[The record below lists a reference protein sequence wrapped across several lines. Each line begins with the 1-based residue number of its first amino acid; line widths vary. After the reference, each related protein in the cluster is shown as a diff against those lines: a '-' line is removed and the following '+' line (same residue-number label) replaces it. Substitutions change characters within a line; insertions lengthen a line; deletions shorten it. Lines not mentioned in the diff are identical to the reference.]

1 MSKGFYLL
9 SYIGV
14 LGVGVA
20 IGALSTRSYFEKQE
34 SDRADREIESM
45 KMAIRNTEKM
55 NYTSESDATTTSTI
69 TISEMVKDINRQ
81 MDERAKATE
90 YHTFSA
96 PSDIATSDHPRE
108 EDTIKPYFIDI
119 DDFDE
124 PTLGYAKKE
133 LQYYMDDGTLVD
145 ESENTDEDGAVVSIV
160 DTVGTANL
168 ESFENSLESCC
179 YIRNERLKEDY
190 EISKVFSS
198 YSELLGDD

>member
-1 MSKGFYLL
+1 MSKGLTFL

-14 LGVGVA
+14 MGVGVA
-20 IGALSTRSYFEKQE
+20 IGVLGTRSYFEKQE
-34 SDRADREIESM
+34 SERADREIESM
-45 KMAIRNTEKM
+45 KMAIRTTEKM
-55 NYTSESDATTTSTI
+55 NDTPNTNSATTTAAVTLSK
-69 TISEMVKDINRQ
+69 MVNDINES
-81 MDERAKATE
+81 MERVATA
-90 YHTFSA
+90 YHTFS
-96 PSDIATSDHPRE
+96 SDRDLKNADHPRE
-108 EDTIKPYFIDI
+108 EDTVKPYFIDI

-145 ESENTDEDGAVVSIV
+145 ESDNTDDEGAVVSIV
-160 DTVGTANL
+160 DTVGTTNL

-190 EISKVFSS
+190 EISKVFGS